1 MPDTVWE
8 LMLADLREDLK
19 DTSETPKW
27 SDDVL
32 LVYLKDAIR
41 DYSTWFP
48 RRIDRTVLEAEESA
62 YALPDDFVDVVF
74 LECPRD
80 TYLEVRNPQPGTR
93 FPTVSSGPVLFYIDG
108 GSLYL
113 WGSPDS
119 GDEVLLTYRAVHSI
133 PDDWDDAETA
143 LTVPQRDLELIRL
156 YIKAKAYEN
165 MRSKQASLDR
175 FKLRATAGSDRQDNP
190 LSPEVADLMAT
201 YHQKI
206 SARLGG
212 GTIKLYRSGRL
223 R

>member
-1 MPDTVWE
+1 MTTVWE
-8 LMLADLREDLK
+8 DFLEDLREDLK
-19 DTSETPKW
+19 DTGATPKW

-32 LVYLKDAIR
+32 LVYLKDSIR

-48 RRIDRTVLEAEESA
+48 RRIDRTALTEVAEA
-62 YALPDDFVDVVF
+62 YDLPDDFVDVVF

-80 TYLEVRNPQPGTR
+80 TYLEARNPRPGTK
-93 FPTVSSGPVLFYIDG
+93 FPTVSGTPVLFYIDG

-133 PDDWDDAETA
+133 PSAWTDAVTT
-143 LTVPQRDLELIRL
+143 LTVPARDLELIRL
-156 YIKAKAYEN
+156 YIKAKAYES
-165 MRSKQASLDR
+165 MRSRQASLDR
-175 FKLRATAGSDRQDNP
+175 FKLRATAGADRQDNP
-190 LSPEVADLMAT
+190 LGPEVDDLMAT

>member
-1 MPDTVWE
+1 MATVWE
-8 LMLADLREDLK
+8 DFLADLREDLK
-19 DTSETPKW
+19 DTGATPKW

-32 LVYLKDAIR
+32 LVYLRDSIR

-48 RRIDRTVLEAEESA
+48 RRIDRTVLVEASEA
-62 YALPDDFVDVVF
+62 YDLPDDFVDVVF

-80 TYLEVRNPQPGTR
+80 TYLEARSPRPGTK
-93 FPTVSSGPVLFYIDG
+93 FPTVSGTPVLFYIDG

-133 PDDWDDAETA
+133 PDDWDDAVTT
-143 LTVPQRDLELIRL
+143 LTVPARDLELIRL
-156 YIKAKAYEN
+156 YIKAKAYES
-165 MRSKQASLDR
+165 MRSRQASLDR

-190 LSPEVADLMAT
+190 LGPEVDDLMAT